1 MPELKRLH
9 AGHASAVLAFELA
22 NRAYFAASVSDRG
35 DEFFARFTDRFH
47 ALLAEQE
54 AGVCAFH
61 VLVAEDGSVLGRFNL
76 VDIEDHVAQL
86 GYRVAQ
92 HVTGRGVATATV
104 RELCGSAA
112 ARYGLRTLRAA
123 ASHQNAASQRV
134 LVKAGFVQVGPAD
147 PAHLGGKPGTW
158 YQRDL
163 AAPPHSAT
171 PPHNATPSH
180 NATLPHNATP
190 PGQRP

>member
-9 AGHASAVLAFELA
+9 AGHAPAVLAFELA
-22 NRAYFAASVSDRG
+22 NRAYFAASISDRG
-35 DEFFARFTDRFH
+35 DDFFAQFTDRYN

-54 AGVCAFH
+54 AGICALY

-76 VDIEDHVAQL
+76 VDIEDHTAEL

-92 HVTGRGVATATV
+92 HVAGRGVATAAV
-104 RELCGSAA
+104 RELCRLAA
-112 ARYGLRTLRAA
+112 ARHGLRTLRAA
-123 ASHQNAASQRV
+123 AASQNVASQKV
-134 LVKAGFVQVGPAD
+134 LAKAGFDFVGPAD

-163 AAPPHSAT
+163 V
-171 PPHNATPSH
+171 
-180 NATLPHNATP
+180 L
-190 PGQRP
+190 